1 MSRTVKA
8 DKLAEAI
15 NEILDAY
22 GEHVT
27 EGVKEATK
35 KVANQAK
42 KETSAKA
49 PKQTG
54 KYRRG
59 WAVKDTS
66 TRLSAESIVYNRTRY
81 QLTHLLEKSH
91 ALRRGGRSIGKGKT
105 DPFPHIKPA
114 EENAVKNFEKVV
126 KRLAEG

>member
-27 EGVKEATK
+27 AGMKEAVK
-35 KVANQAK
+35 KIANEAK
-42 KETSAKA
+42 RETRNAS
-49 PKQTG
+49 PKRTG
-54 KYRRG
+54 KYRKG

-66 TRLSAESIVYNRTRY
+66 TRLSAEAIVHNRTSY
-81 QLTHLLEKSH
+81 QLTHLLEKGH
-91 ALRRGGRSIGKGKT
+91 ALRRGGRTIGHVKA
-105 DPFPHIKPA
+105 FPHIGPA
-114 EENAVKNFEKVV
+114 EERAVKNFEKAVE
-126 KRLAEG
+126 KLAEG

>member
-8 DKLAEAI
+8 DKLADAI

-27 EGVKEATK
+27 EGTKEAVQ
-35 KVANQAK
+35 KVAEQAK
-42 KETSAKA
+42 KDTRAKA
-49 PKQTG
+49 PQRTG

-66 TRLSAESIVYNRTRY
+66 TRLSAEAIVHNRTRY
-81 QLTHLLEKSH
+81 QLTHLLEKGH
-91 ALRRGGRSIGKGKT
+91 ALKRGGRTIGKGET
-105 DPFPHIKPA
+105 RAFPHIGPA
-114 EENAVKNFEKVV
+114 EENAIKNFEKVV

>member
-27 EGVKEATK
+27 EGTKEAVK
-35 KVANQAK
+35 KIAEQAK
-42 KETSAKA
+42 KETRAAS

-54 KYRRG
+54 KYRKG

-81 QLTHLLEKSH
+81 QLTHLLEKGH
-91 ALRRGGRSIGKGKT
+91 ALRRGGRTIGKGQT
-105 DPFPHIKPA
+105 DAFPHIGPA